1 MKLYKL
7 TDENGFT
14 KNNVKWYEG
23 FTLTLPRK
31 KNPQL
36 CTADLVHAYKN
47 INLGLLLNPI
57 HANIINPLLWEA
69 KGEVVVEDYGKVG
82 CFELTTKKQIP
93 LPEWHINENKRKDV
107 IILFAILC
115 AEAVLSVYENK
126 YPTDD
131 RPRKAIE
138 AAREYLKIKTA
149 DAAFAAYAAAF
160 AAFAAY
166 AAAFAAADAAANA
179 TYAAIDTEIDF
190 CKLADEAVK
199 QIMEDQFYREVIR

>member
-1 MKLYKL
+1 
-7 TDENGFT
+7 
-14 KNNVKWYEG
+14 
-23 FTLTLPRK
+23 
-31 KNPQL
+31 
-36 CTADLVHAYKN
+36 
-47 INLGLLLNPI
+47 
-57 HANIINPLLWEA
+57 
-69 KGEVVVEDYGKVG
+69 VVVEDYGKVG

-149 DAAFAAYAAAF
+149 DAAFAAYAAAN
-160 AAFAAY
+160 AAY
-166 AAAFAAADAAANA
+166 AAA
-179 TYAAIDTEIDF
+179 YAAIDTEIDF

>member
-149 DAAFAAYAAAF
+149 ASASAAGV
-160 AAFAAY
+160 
-166 AAAFAAADAAANA
+166 AANA
-179 TYAAIDTEIDF
+179 AYAAIDTEIDF